1 LPLATAS
8 ETDILG
14 LDFRI
19 FGISL
24 RGDRMV
30 RAMVRRFAGA
40 LLAAL
45 LLAGMAS
52 PASAGERREFLI
64 ELDGTFAEF
73 VMYCTLIDGD
83 IRKTVRR
90 REYLPE
96 SYRIEAEAV
105 SCTVTMLDYRGR
117 ISGKLYADGRLIA
130 SAAQNAIRPIIK
142 LRSDGPWGPARGA
155 RSSVPIRPTRPP
167 AHPEKPPAPIR
178 PEKPE

>member
-1 LPLATAS
+1 
-8 ETDILG
+8 
-14 LDFRI
+14 
-19 FGISL
+19 
-24 RGDRMV
+24 MV
-30 RAMVRRFAGA
+30 RTTPGKYLGA
-40 LLAAL
+40 LITAL

-142 LRSDGPWGPARGA
+142 LRSDGPWGPARGT
-155 RSSVPIRPTRPP
+155 RSSVPIRPARPP
-167 AHPEKPPAPIR
+167 GPEKPPTPTR
-178 PEKPE
+178 PVTPE